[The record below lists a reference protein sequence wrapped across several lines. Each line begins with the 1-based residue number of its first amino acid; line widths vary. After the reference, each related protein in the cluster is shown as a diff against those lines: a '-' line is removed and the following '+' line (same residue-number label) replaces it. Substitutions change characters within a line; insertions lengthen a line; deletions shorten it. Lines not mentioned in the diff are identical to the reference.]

1 MAKKDNKKGDDV
13 IKFEMKK
20 ALDAEIKSLE
30 SQIFLEQQK
39 TFYNNSQLEKHTLE
53 IEVENNDINKLFNE
67 ESKKVNIDGDNLKN
81 VISGFSKEVE
91 IYENQINEYEDEIK
105 RLENEIYIIE
115 VQNKRELDEKD
126 SQIAEQRKTFEDL
139 SVRFQHIL
147 QRTANKLQERV
158 DMGR

>member
-13 IKFEMKK
+13 IKFEMKRT
-20 ALDAEIKSLE
+20 LDAEIKSLE

-39 TFYNNSQLEKHTLE
+39 TLYNNSQLEKHTLE

-115 VQNKRELDEKD
+115 MQNKRELDEKD